1 MRRSGDAV
9 GCNSSYITPLHCVML
24 CTLFMLFTLVTLVT
38 LFTLSDFTF
47 PRTGGQVTVRSYSQ
61 VRRSGD
67 AVGCNSQVIQSG
79 VAVR

>member
-24 CTLFMLFTLVTLVT
+24 CTLFMLFTLFT

-47 PRTGGQVTVRSYSQ
+47 PVTGGQVTVRSYSQ